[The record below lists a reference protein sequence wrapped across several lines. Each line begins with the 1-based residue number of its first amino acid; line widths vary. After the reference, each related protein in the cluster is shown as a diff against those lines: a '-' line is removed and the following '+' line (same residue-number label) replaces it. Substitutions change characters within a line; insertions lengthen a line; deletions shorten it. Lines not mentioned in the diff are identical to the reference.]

1 MDWSDY
7 EVERSEMLK
16 WSKKFENKIKHCLTG
31 KMTQRELAD
40 KIGISEVTLSRYI
53 TGKRMPKAPLIVKIA
68 KALDVP
74 VEHLIDF
81 ED

>member
-1 MDWSDY
+1 MNENPLGS
-7 EVERSEMLK
+7 RISELL
-16 WSKKFENKIKHCLTG
+16 NKSG
-31 KMTQRELAD
+31 MTQRELAE
-40 KIGISEVTLSRYI
+40 KIGVTEVTLSRYI
-53 TGKRMPKAPLIVKIA
+53 TGKRTPKGPLIVKIA